1 MNGPWGYD
9 LRPAEIESRSFEIID
24 GLVDLSGLSP
34 AEAAL
39 VRRVVH
45 ATGDP
50 GFAELLAWSR
60 GAVATGADALAA
72 GAPVVTDVQMA
83 RAGVSRAR
91 ADRFGVDVRCYL
103 SAPGVPEEARERG
116 VTRSIVAVER
126 AVADQPEAVFAF
138 GNAPTALFRL
148 LELIDAGQARPRLV
162 VGVVVGFVGAAES
175 KAALAARQDVPWI
188 SCRGNKG
195 GSNVAA
201 ACVNALLKAAA
212 GEV

>member
-1 MNGPWGYD
+1 MKGPWGYD
-9 LRPAEIESRSFEIID
+9 LRPDEIERRSFEIID
-24 GLVDLSGLSP
+24 GLVDLRGRT
-34 AEAAL
+34 AGEAAV

-50 GFAELLAWSR
+50 TFAEILCWSP
-60 GAVATGADALAA
+60 GAVEAGARALAA
-72 GAPVVTDVQMA
+72 GAPIVTDVQMA

-91 ADRFGVDVRCYL
+91 ADRFGVRVDCHI
-103 SAPGVPEEARERG
+103 SEPEVAREARERG

-126 AVADQPEAVFAF
+126 AVRQHPEALFAF

-148 LELIDAGQARPRLV
+148 LELVDEGAARPALV

-175 KAALAARQDVPWI
+175 KEALMARAGLAWI

-201 ACVNALLKAAA
+201 ACVNALLKGAA